1 MTGIVFVSI
10 MLLSLLL
17 LVFENLAASFF
28 WTFFYRKWPER
39 LVLEEELDREF
50 QTNIQKLETPKGD
63 LRGDGLLVEYKI
75 TQNGDGMTAP
85 FIFLKLAGSR
95 VFAKA
100 TIHSEGNVPKLRLQQ
115 KRLIS
120 QFLLPVIFAI
130 MLILSLIP
138 VERSLILIIM
148 CAAGLMASLPKPRRE
163 SEKLERIYEAFK
175 SHTIGHSF
183 GGMLD

>member
-100 TIHSEGNVPKLRLQQ
+100 TIHSEGNVPK
-115 KRLIS
+115 S
-120 QFLLPVIFAI
+120 PNSSCPSSSPSCSYSPSFPSSAP
-130 MLILSLIP
+130 LS
-138 VERSLILIIM
+138 SSS
-148 CAAGLMASLPKPRRE
+148 CAPPASWPPYPNHAGSR
-163 SEKLERIYEAFK
+163 K
-175 SHTIGHSF
+175 S
-183 GGMLD
+183 